1 MICEHCN
8 VEIPDD
14 MRFCPVCGT
23 DVVAEAEEKARAAEE
38 AAIAAER
45 AAAMK
50 ARAEKAKED
59 AAAQEQVP
67 ASEEDQQ
74 TVTLLPEETQQ
85 GAQEGMQEDANPP
98 KKPVNK
104 KKLAIIGASVLA
116 VAICAVLIPLLIH
129 NARQTN
135 YNNGVTLLEQ
145 GDYAGAQAIFEK
157 LGSFDDSADLALYC
171 RNQQTYLDAKEQMR
185 KGDYQS
191 AQEAF
196 AGLGD
201 FEDSA
206 DQAQFCANTL
216 AYNAA
221 EALMEAGDYQAAA
234 DAFLELGS
242 FQDAS
247 EQAQFCENTLL
258 YSEAEALFEQGEY
271 EAAQPLYEQ
280 LLDADFSDAADKYDY
295 CVNMEAYIEALTL
308 LELEQYYDAYCALEE
323 LNGFLDSY
331 SDMADCIQ
339 PFPETGETYHNDAYA
354 SRACSL
360 TINPPTSDGS
370 RNYIK
375 VYAEN
380 GDLVSC
386 VSIGKGESATIW
398 LPAGSY
404 QIKTAYGY
412 GEWFG
417 ETDLFGDDGYYYI
430 LENSA
435 DDSQYFT
442 LKSRYEYTL
451 SLRTGSTG
459 GDSVGTEKEDREYF

>member
-1 MICEHCN
+1 
-8 VEIPDD
+8 
-14 MRFCPVCGT
+14 
-23 DVVAEAEEKARAAEE
+23 
-38 AAIAAER
+38 
-45 AAAMK
+45 
-50 ARAEKAKED
+50 
-59 AAAQEQVP
+59 
-67 ASEEDQQ
+67 
-74 TVTLLPEETQQ
+74 
-85 GAQEGMQEDANPP
+85 
-98 KKPVNK
+98 
-104 KKLAIIGASVLA
+104 
-116 VAICAVLIPLLIH
+116 
-129 NARQTN
+129 
-135 YNNGVTLLEQ
+135 
-145 GDYAGAQAIFEK
+145 
-157 LGSFDDSADLALYC
+157 
-171 RNQQTYLDAKEQMR
+171 MR

-339 PFPETGETYHNDAYA
+339 PFRRRAKPIITTHTLPGPARLPSTRRRATEAATISKSMRKTATWSAA
-354 SRACSL
+354 SPSAKVKARRFGCRREATRSK
-360 TINPPTSDGS
+360 PPTVTANGS
-370 RNYIK
+370 AKPICL
-375 VYAEN
+375 ETT
-380 GDLVSC
+380 D
-386 VSIGKGESATIW
+386 TITS
-398 LPAGSY
+398 L
-404 QIKTAYGY
+404 KTAPTTASIHSEVEIRIYA
-412 GEWFG
+412 FA
-417 ETDLFGDDGYYYI
+417 TDGLDRRRQRGHRKRRQGVF
-430 LENSA
+430 
-435 DDSQYFT
+435 
-442 LKSRYEYTL
+442 LKMKRAIRFS
-451 SLRTGSTG
+451 
-459 GDSVGTEKEDREYF
+459 